1 MEDDDV
7 IEGQP
12 NFQNPASR
20 GSGEL
25 GVGHVWNS
33 SLGHDDGSYRS
44 KGLMEDLGH
53 GRNGGSNLVAFL
65 EVVDRASFLN
75 LITCDR
81 CLAHERSLQSKD
93 SSDISSKKREGLME
107 ASCEADLEES
117 PTVPPP
123 ERRRSRKSSQ
133 QTKRSSPSKVVAGR

>member
-65 EVVDRASFLN
+65 EVAGRASFLN
-75 LITCDR
+75 LITRYNALRTSAVC
-81 CLAHERSLQSKD
+81 SLKTLQTF
-93 SSDISSKKREGLME
+93 L
-107 ASCEADLEES
+107 
-117 PTVPPP
+117 
-123 ERRRSRKSSQ
+123 RRKG
-133 QTKRSSPSKVVAGR
+133 KG